1 MKYSY
6 EYKRQCVTLYRQG
19 SWPLTPKGVQP
30 QHFRDMIRRW
40 ANSVSCENICRVFY
54 PSLACQ
60 AGINTGMLYTWVRKY
75 KTLGYTGLIPK
86 QKGRPAKHTAMK
98 KRIALREQKQAAQD
112 VVALRNTEVVKTI
125 QDIFTQHQERYGV
138 RRIYRTLRS
147 LGYTINHKRVQR
159 LMHQTGLAGKRLKA
173 KYRSYQG
180 HVGAIADNVIQ
191 QNFNTNICILD
202 VN

>member
-1 MKYSY
+1 MYHLFSNINSLRNIVYLMRTPFTGQPSEGGIFMKYSY

-125 QDIFTQHQERYGV
+125 QDINRKQNGCHQ
-138 RRIYRTLRS
+138 
-147 LGYTINHKRVQR
+147 
-159 LMHQTGLAGKRLKA
+159 
-173 KYRSYQG
+173 
-180 HVGAIADNVIQ
+180 
-191 QNFNTNICILD
+191 
-202 VN
+202 